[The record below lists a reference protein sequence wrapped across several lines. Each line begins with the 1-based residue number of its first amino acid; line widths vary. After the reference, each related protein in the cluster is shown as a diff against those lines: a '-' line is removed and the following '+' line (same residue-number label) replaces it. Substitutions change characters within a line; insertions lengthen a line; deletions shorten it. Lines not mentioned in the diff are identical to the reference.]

1 MVILGLAVVA
11 QPLAADQALDEPLG
25 GDQGQLL
32 GRHALHH
39 QQGAGLVRH
48 HHIKL
53 TRRDV

>member
-32 GRHALHH
+32 GRHALHN